1 MCHLIKLASFENQII
16 LDPFMGSGSTGL
28 ACLDLKRKFIGYEL
42 DKDYFKIA
50 EQRLKNKKRIPK
62 LF

>member
-1 MCHLIKLASFENQII
+1 HLVKLTSFENQTV

-28 ACLDLKRKFIGYEL
+28 ACLELKRKFIGYEL
-42 DKDYFKIA
+42 DEDYFKIA
-50 EQRLKNKKRIPK
+50 EQRLDNKQKSQK